1 MRLLR
6 KLYIQ
11 VLIAIAL
18 AIAFGL
24 LAPHEAVKMR
34 PLGESFI
41 ALLKMM
47 LGPIIFCTVVHGVG
61 HIKDVNTHRAKAR
74 CLCASRRMLPAS

>member
-1 MRLLR
+1 MR

-47 LGPIIFCTVVHGVG
+47 LGPSSS
-61 HIKDVNTHRAKAR
+61 AR
-74 CLCASRRMLPAS
+74 SCMALGTSRT